1 MLHCKMLQR
10 SIETQNAQKEIFMT
24 IAAMLLLA
32 SLLFVVTQV
41 FE

>member
-10 SIETQNAQKEIFMT
+10 SIEIQTAQKEKFMT